1 MIVEEIK
8 NQSVSDFNEIST
20 AFHIVN
26 VEGGAVW
33 VNVSDD
39 DAIAFV

>member
-8 NQSVSDFNEIST
+8 NQSVSDFNEICT
-20 AFHIVN
+20 AFNIVN
-26 VEGGAVW
+26 VEGRAVW